1 MTINQPEFYK
11 EIFAALSKAQGEF
24 KSVPKNKE
32 VKKTGFSKKTGKEF
46 SYSYFYADLDSI
58 VEMVRPVLANNGLG
72 FTQTILDDRKICVTR
87 VFHKSG
93 QIIETGCPILLD
105 QGDMQSLG
113 GNITYA
119 KRYCLTLALGLS
131 MDDDIDANDEEVK
144 IVKEPFSVS
153 NRQPNKQEQVQT
165 EFKDPAPMPPSGNV
179 RAYSGPSE
187 AQLKRLYAIANSSG
201 WPRGMADAW
210 VKRSYEK
217 KPSEL
222 TRSEYDATCD
232 ALKATKFNDI
242 LKEEL
247 KPFMPIDIK
256 AQFEAEK
263 KKQSSYVDHVKPY
276 TEPKPFSDDES
287 IPF

>member
-1 MTINQPEFYK
+1 MEQQNQFY
-11 EIFAALSKAQGEF
+11 AALSKAQSEIR
-24 KSVPKNKE
+24 SI
-32 VKKTGFSKKTGKEF
+32 KKTGTNPHFRSA
-46 SYSYFYADLDSI
+46 YAELDE
-58 VEMVRPVLANNGLG
+58 VCDYVLPILAKNGLSIIQSG
-72 FTQTILDDRKICVTR
+72 IIENERLFLETYLLHTSGGS
-87 VFHKSG
+87 HKSLW
-93 QIIETGCPILLD
+93 PVS
-105 QGDMQSLG
+105 SLNAKPQEIG
-113 GNITYA
+113 SATSYA
-119 KRYCLTLALGLS
+119 RRYALMAMVGLS
-131 MDDDIDANDEEVK
+131 ANDDDDGNEAQKTHNAQNTKPNE
-144 IVKEPFSVS
+144 KERAAIES
-153 NRQPNKQEQVQT
+153 
-165 EFKDPAPMPPSGNV
+165 KDPAPMPPSGNV

-201 WPRGMADAW
+201 WPRGMAEAW

-263 KKQSSYVDHVKPY
+263 KKQSSYVDHTKTPL
-276 TEPKPFSDDES
+276 TPPAFDDDE